1 MEQNHE
7 LPSSFQETERRFYI
21 CRSGCGRIAFRHR
34 QSPNTLSRAYF
45 LFPQY
50 AAKLLS
56 VQLHGGI
63 SFPGSPAE
71 LATSQTFQ
79 RQDCFTGDSIM
90 TMTYPFPVSGDE
102 FKGKRVLVTGGTK
115 GMGQAMVRRF
125 TLSGASVAT
134 TARSPLADGQAVAL
148 FIQTDIGTA
157 AGVQDVISR
166 IQQEWTGL
174 DILVNNVGGSDAPNG
189 GYKALSDDDW
199 QKALNVNLLASVRLD
214 RAFLPGMIERKSGV
228 ILHISSIQHR
238 LPLYD
243 ATLAYAAAKGA
254 LNTYNKG
261 LANEVGPKGVRV
273 NMISPG
279 FIETSGAHGM
289 IVQLAQSSGI
299 SEDAARQQI
308 MKMIGGIPTGRPGQ
322 PEEVAE
328 LVAFLAS
335 DRAASIHGAD
345 YVIDGGTMPTV

>member
-1 MEQNHE
+1 
-7 LPSSFQETERRFYI
+7 
-21 CRSGCGRIAFRHR
+21 
-34 QSPNTLSRAYF
+34 
-45 LFPQY
+45 
-50 AAKLLS
+50 
-56 VQLHGGI
+56 
-63 SFPGSPAE
+63 
-71 LATSQTFQ
+71 
-79 RQDCFTGDSIM
+79 M

-134 TARSPLADGQAVAL
+134 TARSPLPEGQAVAL
-148 FIQTDIGTA
+148 FVQTDIGTA

-189 GYKALSDDDW
+189 GYRALSDDDW
-199 QKALNVNLLASVRLD
+199 QKALNINLLAPVRLD

-228 ILHISSIQHR
+228 VLHISSIQHR

-279 FIETSGAHGM
+279 FIETSGRTRHDCATQPEQRYQRGRCATANHEYDRRDSHWPTRPAGG
-289 IVQLAQSSGI
+289 S
-299 SEDAARQQI
+299 RRT
-308 MKMIGGIPTGRPGQ
+308 GGI
-322 PEEVAE
+322 
-328 LVAFLAS
+328 
-335 DRAASIHGAD
+335 ASIRSCSFNSRRGLHH
-345 YVIDGGTMPTV
+345 

>member
-1 MEQNHE
+1 
-7 LPSSFQETERRFYI
+7 
-21 CRSGCGRIAFRHR
+21 
-34 QSPNTLSRAYF
+34 
-45 LFPQY
+45 
-50 AAKLLS
+50 
-56 VQLHGGI
+56 
-63 SFPGSPAE
+63 
-71 LATSQTFQ
+71 
-79 RQDCFTGDSIM
+79 
-90 TMTYPFPVSGDE
+90 
-102 FKGKRVLVTGGTK
+102 
-115 GMGQAMVRRF
+115 MGQAMVRRF

-134 TARSPLADGQAVAL
+134 TARSA
-148 FIQTDIGTA
+148 A
-157 AGVQDVISR
+157 AGWPGGCSLRTDGYRYGCRRARCNQSHSAGVGWTRHPSETTSEGRMLRTADTRRSLMTTGRRRSQRQLAGIRSSRPGISTR
-166 IQQEWTGL
+166 H
-174 DILVNNVGGSDAPNG
+174 D
-189 GYKALSDDDW
+189 
-199 QKALNVNLLASVRLD
+199 
-214 RAFLPGMIERKSGV
+214 ERKSGV

-279 FIETSGAHGM
+279 FIETSGARGM
-289 IVQLAQSSGI
+289 IVQLSRSSGI
-299 SEDAARQQI
+299 SEDAARRQI
-308 MKMIGGIPTGRPGQ
+308 MNMIGGIPIGRPGQ

>member
-1 MEQNHE
+1 MLRNFW
-7 LPSSFQETERRFYI
+7 L
-21 CRSGCGRIAFRHR
+21 CN
-34 QSPNTLSRAYF
+34 SPEGEHL
-45 LFPQY
+45 
-50 AAKLLS
+50 
-56 VQLHGGI
+56 
-63 SFPGSPAE
+63 
-71 LATSQTFQ
+71 QTFQ
-79 RQDCFTGDSIM
+79 RQDCFIGDSIM
-90 TMTYPFPVSGDE
+90 TMPYPFSVSGDE

-125 TLSGASVAT
+125 ALSGASVAT
-134 TARSPLADGQAVAL
+134 TARSPLPEGQAVAL
-148 FIQTDIGTA
+148 FVQTDIGTA
-157 AGVQDVISR
+157 AGVQEVISR
-166 IQQEWTGL
+166 VQEEWGGL

-189 GYKALSDDDW
+189 GYKALSDENW
-199 QKALNVNLLASVRLD
+199 QRALNVNLLASVRLD
-214 RAFLPGMIERKSGV
+214 RAFLPDMIERKTGV

-289 IVQLAQSSGI
+289 IVQLSRNSGI
-299 SEDAARQQI
+299 SEDVARQQI
-308 MKMIGGIPTGRPGQ
+308 MNMIGGIPIGRPGQ

-335 DRAASIHGAD
+335 DRAASIQGAD
-345 YVIDGGTMPTV
+345 YIIDGGTMPTV

>member
-1 MEQNHE
+1 PASRRTGREPLGSSGSHQANRPVERLVCLSHASKSSCFQ
-7 LPSSFQETERRFYI
+7 LPRSCDRLTRPLRSSPITSLLRSYESVRPSAPHRYARLAVLAAWASPFTSER
-21 CRSGCGRIAFRHR
+21 
-34 QSPNTLSRAYF
+34 L
-45 LFPQY
+45 
-50 AAKLLS
+50 
-56 VQLHGGI
+56 V
-63 SFPGSPAE
+63 PAV
-71 LATSQTFQ
+71 
-79 RQDCFTGDSIM
+79 
-90 TMTYPFPVSGDE
+90 PFV
-102 FKGKRVLVTGGTK
+102 
-115 GMGQAMVRRF
+115 
-125 TLSGASVAT
+125 
-134 TARSPLADGQAVAL
+134 
-148 FIQTDIGTA
+148 QTDIGTA

-166 IQQEWTGL
+166 IQQEWGGL

-199 QKALNVNLLASVRLD
+199 HKALNVNLLASVRLD

-289 IVQLAQSSGI
+289 IVQLSQSSGI
-299 SEDAARQQI
+299 SEDSARQQI
-308 MKMIGGIPTGRPGQ
+308 MNMIGGIPIGRPGQ

-345 YVIDGGTMPTV
+345 YIIDGGTMPTV